1 MRTLSLIFYTTV
13 LTLALAVVP
22 GCSDARS
29 PLGLLSPARAETE
42 QPQDQASSI
51 EFVSGFPDALDTA
64 KQSGKPLLVFFSAPE
79 CIYCQQ
85 MLQETF
91 RDKQVI
97 HLAESFVCVQVEADE
112 APEICENYHIEAF
125 PTVQFIASDGVP
137 LHRLLGKKE
146 PEALASQMEV
156 ALREP
161 QVRTAYRSGSAQR

>member
-1 MRTLSLIFYTTV
+1 MRTLSLIFYTAV
-13 LTLALAVVP
+13 LTLSLALLP

-42 QPQDQASSI
+42 QPQDQASYV
-51 EFVSGFPDALDTA
+51 EFVSGFPNALDTA
-64 KQSGKPLLVFFSAPE
+64 RQSGKPLLVFFSTPE

-91 RDKQVI
+91 CDRQVVQ
-97 HLAESFVCVQVEADE
+97 LAESFVCVQIEASE

-125 PTVQFIASDGVP
+125 PTVQFLASDGMP

-146 PEALASQMEV
+146 PEMLASQMEV

-161 QVRTAYRSGSAQR
+161 QVRTAYRGGSAQR